1 MWAVRWDQ
9 TSPRRGSFCLGESF
23 ALSTK
28 LVEKEWQTPD
38 VSHMVDEML
47 NHEVG
52 SVSVWLAL
60 PFKGTKS
67 TETFF
72 YFCSKDNRI

>member
-1 MWAVRWDQ
+1 M
-9 TSPRRGSFCLGESF
+9 
-23 ALSTK
+23 
-28 LVEKEWQTPD
+28 EKEWQAPD
-38 VSHMVDEML
+38 ASHTVDEML

-52 SVSVWLAL
+52 SVSAWLAL

-72 YFCSKDNRI
+72 LLLFKR

>member
-9 TSPRRGSFCLGESF
+9 TSPRRGPFCLGESF
-23 ALSTK
+23 ARSTK
-28 LVEKEWQTPD
+28 LVEKEWQAPD
-38 VSHMVDEML
+38 ASHAVDEML

-52 SVSVWLAL
+52 SISAWLAL

-72 YFCSKDNRI
+72 LLLFKR

>member
-1 MWAVRWDQ
+1 M
-9 TSPRRGSFCLGESF
+9 
-23 ALSTK
+23 
-28 LVEKEWQTPD
+28 EKEWQAPD
-38 VSHMVDEML
+38 ASHVVDEML

-52 SVSVWLAL
+52 SVSAWLAL

-72 YFCSKDNRI
+72 FTSVQKITGFSRREHGEMETGEHTEQRAAD

>member
-1 MWAVRWDQ
+1 M
-9 TSPRRGSFCLGESF
+9 
-23 ALSTK
+23 
-28 LVEKEWQTPD
+28 EKEWQAPD
-38 VSHMVDEML
+38 ASHTVDEML

-52 SVSVWLAL
+52 SVSAWLAL